1 MMDKTPTSSSPE
13 ATPDSSITEGHA
25 DAPETGPVPSDA
37 PLRPAGDR
45 RVTSV
50 DVLRGV
56 AVLGILAMNIYAFAM
71 PFQAY
76 NNPLLWG
83 GEDPLSLGV
92 WFFTHLLFDQKFM
105 PIFSMLF
112 GAGLVLMWERAGER
126 PMAGVWYRRE
136 LWLLVIGAI
145 HGYLLW
151 FGDIL
156 FTYAVLGMLIYPL
169 RRAKPKTLFV
179 TGAVLLLMGLP
190 ISTLTGINA
199 GNTVEKA
206 AELTARQEAGE
217 ELTEDEQSLL
227 EGWREMQPMMAPTQE
242 DVASEIEAYL
252 GSYPEIVAHRAP
264 FTLMMQTVLI
274 FFFGI
279 WRMGGLMLIGMGL
292 MKLGVLSASRD
303 DRCYLRLMGVG
314 YGLGLPLVATSAY
327 QLHAESWDPIFFQ
340 TAGVHW
346 NYVGSVLMALG
357 HVSMVMLACRRG
369 WLSSLQERLS
379 ATGRMA
385 FTNYLSQSVICT
397 TLFYGYGFGLYGS
410 FDRPAQMLVVL
421 AVWSL
426 QLWWSPLWL
435 STMRFGPAE
444 WLWRTLTYAKVQ
456 PMRRS

>member
-1 MMDKTPTSSSPE
+1 M
-13 ATPDSSITEGHA
+13 
-25 DAPETGPVPSDA
+25 
-37 PLRPAGDR
+37 RPAGDR

-227 EGWREMQPMMAPTQE
+227 EGWQEMRPMMAPTQE

-252 GSYPEIVAHRAP
+252 GSYP
-264 FTLMMQTVLI
+264 
-274 FFFGI
+274 
-279 WRMGGLMLIGMGL
+279 
-292 MKLGVLSASRD
+292 
-303 DRCYLRLMGVG
+303 
-314 YGLGLPLVATSAY
+314 
-327 QLHAESWDPIFFQ
+327 
-340 TAGVHW
+340 
-346 NYVGSVLMALG
+346 
-357 HVSMVMLACRRG
+357 
-369 WLSSLQERLS
+369 
-379 ATGRMA
+379 
-385 FTNYLSQSVICT
+385 
-397 TLFYGYGFGLYGS
+397 
-410 FDRPAQMLVVL
+410 
-421 AVWSL
+421 
-426 QLWWSPLWL
+426 
-435 STMRFGPAE
+435 
-444 WLWRTLTYAKVQ
+444 
-456 PMRRS
+456 